1 MRNAALGLCLIL
13 ASCKSC
19 EEDEKPKPKDA
30 APAESSAMPEAAP
43 PPAVPDAGAPAD
55 AAMTEELYGEAGTSD
70 CRLAYGPAE
79 QPFRGPAALDV
90 NGNELRV
97 IANEGGRPHIFP
109 VTIPPKKAPL
119 TPPARPS
126 SFVGMRWPPCEIAGK
141 FIYCSGQGGAIT
153 RSTLGQNDF
162 KTVPTAKIR
171 NGSRIAATLLDA
183 EHSVV
188 GWLESRQT
196 TEGAMLKAFVAV
208 DTNDPERLSEDGAG
222 ATSIHFFRR
231 KSGPVA
237 VYLDTRT
244 NQVPVHARPM
254 ALKNNALAL
263 GTDVVLAVGG
273 VPERGIDFEVGLV
286 GERGFAFIPMPK
298 DTLEF
303 GMATIPI
310 EDPPKED
317 VGIAWSLYP
326 NGIDPA
332 PMATAGMKDGK
343 GAWIVR
349 TRPRERSVGS
359 PRILELGKVD
369 VMGVYSSLGEI
380 APAKNVTD
388 IAMIEDTAG
397 SVWIVY
403 GDSTVTYLER
413 RVCAE

>member
-1 MRNAALGLCLIL
+1 LLL

-19 EEDEKPKPKDA
+19 EDEPKPKAADA
-30 APAESSAMPEAAP
+30 APAASSAAPEAAAP
-43 PPAVPDAGAPAD
+43 VVRDAGAPTD
-55 AAMTEELYGEAGTSD
+55 ASLTEEIYGEAGTSD

-90 NGNELRV
+90 NGNELRL
-97 IANEGGRPHIFP
+97 IANEGGRPHIYP
-109 VTIPPKKAPL
+109 VAIPPKKAPL
-119 TPPARPS
+119 TPPVKPS
-126 SFVGMRWPPCEIAGK
+126 SYVGMRWPPCELAGK
-141 FIYCSGQGGAIT
+141 FVYCSGQGGAIT
-153 RSTLGQNDF
+153 RSTLGQTDF
-162 KTVPTAKIR
+162 KTVPNAKIR
-171 NGSRIAATLLDA
+171 NGTRLAAALLDA

-196 TEGAMLKAFVAV
+196 TEGAMLKAFAAV
-208 DTNDPERLSEDGAG
+208 DNNEPERLSEDGAG
-222 ATSIHFFRR
+222 ATSLRFLQR

-237 VYLDTRT
+237 IYLDTRT

-254 ALKNNALAL
+254 QFKNNGLAF
-263 GTDVVLAVGG
+263 GSDVVLAVGG
-273 VPERGIDFEVGLV
+273 VPERGIDFEVGSV
-286 GERGFAFIPMPK
+286 GERGFAFVPMPK

-332 PMATAGMKDGK
+332 PMTTAPMKDGK

-349 TRPRERSVGS
+349 TRPREKSVGS
-359 PRILELGKVD
+359 PRILELGKID
-369 VMGVYSSLGEI
+369 AMGVYTSLGEI

-388 IAMIEDTAG
+388 ITAIEDTAG
-397 SVWIVY
+397 SVWILY

-413 RVCAE
+413 RVCD